1 MKNGIKVNVGLGEL
15 YFDTYIDDD
24 VNAIIEYVKKV
35 NRPLNVEVN
44 EDGSCVVSGDE
55 LGLLL
60 LLSDFAKV
68 EIQL

>member
-1 MKNGIKVNVGLGEL
+1 MTNGIKVNVGLGEL
-15 YFDTYIDDD
+15 YFDTYTDDD

-35 NRPLNVEVN
+35 NRSLNVKVN

>member
-1 MKNGIKVNVGLGEL
+1 MTNGIRVNVGLDEL
-15 YFDTYIDDD
+15 YFDTSTEDDA
-24 VNAIIEYVKKV
+24 NAIIEYVKTVDRPLDVKV
-35 NRPLNVEVN
+35 NR
-44 EDGSCVVSGDE
+44 DGSCVVSGDE

>member
-1 MKNGIKVNVGLGEL
+1 MTNGIKVNVGLGEL
-15 YFDTYIDDD
+15 YFDTYTDDD
-24 VNAIIEYVKKV
+24 VNAIIEYVKRV
-35 NRPLNVEVN
+35 NRTLNVEVN

>member
-1 MKNGIKVNVGLGEL
+1 MTNGIRVNVGLDEL
-15 YFDTYIDDD
+15 YFDTSTEDDA
-24 VNAIIEYVKKV
+24 NAIIEYVKMADRPLDVKV
-35 NRPLNVEVN
+35 NR
-44 EDGSCVVSGDE
+44 DGSCVVSGDE

>member
-15 YFDTYIDDD
+15 YFDTYTDDD
-24 VNAIIEYVKKV
+24 VNAIIEYVKRF
-35 NRPLNVEVN
+35 NRPSNVEVN